1 MKDEIHAVWI
11 HENYCCT
18 CTIAMHS
25 LFGRSVYKH
34 LCTVQIRQDFSESV
48 VDITR
53 ASSRASIST
62 LVQSVKV
69 LEGSFKEERGRVLQ
83 QSYLTAIAL

>member
-1 MKDEIHAVWI
+1 
-11 HENYCCT
+11 
-18 CTIAMHS
+18 MHS

-69 LEGSFKEERGRVLQ
+69 EGSFKEERGWVLQ

>member
-1 MKDEIHAVWI
+1 
-11 HENYCCT
+11 
-18 CTIAMHS
+18 MHS

-34 LCTVQIRQDFSESV
+34 LCTVQIHQDFSESV

-69 LEGSFKEERGRVLQ
+69 LEGSFKEERGWVLQ